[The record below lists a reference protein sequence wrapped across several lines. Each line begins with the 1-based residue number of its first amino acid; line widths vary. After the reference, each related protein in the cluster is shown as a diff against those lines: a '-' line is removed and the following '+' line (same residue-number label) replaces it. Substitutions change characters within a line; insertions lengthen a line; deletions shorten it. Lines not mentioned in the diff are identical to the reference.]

1 MWYSCVQDFFNK
13 SNEEPTIN
21 TNQQVGVTKN
31 IERKDDY
38 FQDDMARDLMI
49 LIGKA
54 ILIMI
59 IK

>member
-1 MWYSCVQDFFNK
+1 MQDFFNK